1 LVDSTV
7 DEGRVEIELTS
18 NEPARRRR
26 RATQRSVPPEVA
38 APATPPTQPPLVVPA
53 RTEPAARPPG
63 RNRLIGIAAGAGVA
77 GLLVGWLAGRD
88 GGTLENAA
96 TVTTVVVAG
105 SAPPP
110 SFGDDASLVEL
121 DAPVLTTAAD
131 RQPLAST
138 TSPAVESHLLA
149 LDSRL
154 LGLPYEIVTA
164 GAGGDIQYIDLAR
177 GIVTIVDGAAG
188 ADTGLLFVGDTWV
201 LVPSGSTGDALLY
214 EDGGAVAPRRIETV
228 EPWGMLSIPGSPT
241 LWMPDDDLRMNRPG
255 QIIEVGPDL
264 EPTGVRVDVPASPVT
279 IEPPG
284 NFIVPAAGGV
294 YVVSGDGISRLT
306 TGRLI
311 ALGPTAGLAEEC
323 DEQLMCK
330 YVVIARATGER
341 RDLPG
346 LVRGAPLESVGW
358 WAQHSE
364 TVSPD
369 GRLAM
374 VLLPTSE
381 RDPYGGYTV
390 TPRLAVVDLVT
401 GQTTPLSD
409 EESGIQSVVRWTDD
423 SQFAFFMTDG
433 EVFAY
438 VAATG
443 ELLRAAPDAVST
455 NRAQAFDLRP
465 SAVTPLPQRSQ
476 LDDGPGDPVAEP
488 TSIP

>member
-1 LVDSTV
+1 MVDNTV

-18 NEPARRRR
+18 NEPARRHRR
-26 RATQRSVPPEVA
+26 TTHRSELPPEVA
-38 APATPPTQPPLVVPA
+38 APAAPRTQSLVADPA

-88 GGTLENAA
+88 GGTLESAA
-96 TVTTVVVAG
+96 TVTTVIAAG

-121 DAPVLTTAAD
+121 GAPVLTTAAD
-131 RQPLAST
+131 RERLAST

-164 GAGGDIQYIDLAR
+164 GAGGEIQYIDLAR
-177 GIVTIVDGAAG
+177 GMITIVDGAAG
-188 ADTGLLFVGDTWV
+188 ADTGMLFVGDTWI
-201 LVPSGSTGDALLY
+201 LVPSGSTGDALVY
-214 EDGGAVAPRRIETV
+214 EDGGAAPRRIEHV
-228 EPWGMLSIPGSPT
+228 EPWGILSIPGSPT
-241 LWMPDDDLRMNRPG
+241 LWMPDDNVRMNRPG
-255 QIIEVGPDL
+255 QMIEVGPDL
-264 EPTGVRVDVPASPVT
+264 EPTGVRIDVAASPVM

-311 ALGPTAGLAEEC
+311 ALGPTAALAEEC
-323 DEQLMCK
+323 DEQLLCK
-330 YVVIARATGER
+330 YVVIDRATGAR

-358 WAQHSE
+358 WAQNSA

-374 VLLPTSE
+374 VLLPTSH
-381 RDPYGGYTV
+381 RDPYGGSTV
-390 TPRLAVVDLVT
+390 TPRLAAVDLMT
-401 GQTTPLSD
+401 GQTTPLT
-409 EESGIQSVVRWTDD
+409 EEAGGIQSAVHWTAD
-423 SQFAFFMTDG
+423 SQFAFFMIDG
-433 EVFAY
+433 DVFAY
-438 VAATG
+438 VAASG

-455 NRAQAFDLRP
+455 MRAQAFSLRP
-465 SAVTPLPQRSQ
+465 SAKTPLEQRSQ
-476 LDDGPGDPVAEP
+476 LDDGPGDTVAEP
-488 TSIP
+488 TSTP